1 MVNQGPRDRDP
12 EGAGNN
18 GDSRRFSTRVS
29 DSAST
34 EARRKL
40 EALFSGGPGGT
51 GGPVAPGEAKPVGRA
66 LARQQEVVFASP
78 RRSLGRTPSEY
89 RMRLER
95 LRMARE
101 VNDVKEAADA
111 FLAHHQLPD
120 DPDILFKLLLHPS
133 EKVNREA
140 MGQISALL
148 MQARLTATV
157 VLTDRLNTLAARAQE
172 KSTHSYIEGLRA
184 QIAKLAKP

>member
-1 MVNQGPRDRDP
+1 
-12 EGAGNN
+12 
-18 GDSRRFSTRVS
+18 
-29 DSAST
+29 
-34 EARRKL
+34 
-40 EALFSGGPGGT
+40 
-51 GGPVAPGEAKPVGRA
+51 
-66 LARQQEVVFASP
+66 
-78 RRSLGRTPSEY
+78 
-89 RMRLER
+89 
-95 LRMARE
+95 MARE